1 MKVMMKNSSRSPS
14 VEPSNLKERKVNK
27 TIKAAGLGLLV
38 MTSSLFANAAE
49 AAQKIGYINTAQV
62 FQELPQREAVLQQM
76 QKEFKDKADELKA
89 IQAEA
94 KIKIEKL
101 KRDGELLGQEEI
113 EKLRIEIGQLDS
125 KYKIKGQALEQASAR
140 REAQEK
146 AKLFQVIQK
155 AVKEVAEKQGYDM
168 IVDIT
173 ALQYS
178 KTEYNISEDVIK
190 ALK

>member
-1 MKVMMKNSSRSPS
+1 M
-14 VEPSNLKERKVNK
+14 NK

-38 MTSSLFANAAE
+38 MTSSLFAHAAE
-49 AAQKIGYINTAQV
+49 AAQKIAYVNTAQV

-94 KIKIEKL
+94 RTKIEKL
-101 KRDGELLGQEEI
+101 KRDGELLGQEEV
-113 EKLRIEIGQLDS
+113 EKIRIEIGQLDS
-125 KYKIKGQALEQASAR
+125 KYKVKAQALEQASAR

-146 AKLFQVIQK
+146 AKLFQLIQK
-155 AVKEVAEKQGYDM
+155 AVKEVAEKKGYDM
-168 IVDIT
+168 VIDIT

-178 KTEYNISEDVIK
+178 KPEYNISEDVIK